1 MKKKIYLYL
10 TGGFGN
16 QLFQYSAAKQLS
28 IKNNAQLILDNKS
41 GFATDLRFKRKFLL
55 NLLNLKDV
63 KIKTNV
69 FFYFFR
75 IFKKF
80 FFLKKLFY
88 SIFSIKI
95 IDEFYSFKKFH
106 KSVKNINFKKNLF
119 ILGLFQSEK
128 YFVDNKKYIIKEI
141 YPPYPRNKIFLKE
154 YTFLNKNSVAVCV
167 RTFEDLPDHLSN
179 TVGGFVN
186 YNFYSK
192 ALDIIL
198 KKIKN
203 PNFYFFSTKTD
214 NIKKLLL
221 NLNFLKKFRIKI
233 VTPEKGFFGETDNLW
248 FLSKFKNII
257 ISNSTFYW
265 WGAYF
270 ASINFPNTVVIS
282 SNKFPNKDTNL
293 KKWIVI

>member
-55 NLLNLKDV
+55 NLLNLKDI

-69 FFYFFR
+69 FFYLFR

-154 YTFLNKNSVAVCV
+154 CTFVNKNSVAVCV

-221 NLNFLKKFRIKI
+221 NLNFSKKFRIKI

-270 ASINFPNTVVIS
+270 ACINFPNTVVIS

>member
-55 NLLNLKDV
+55 NLLNLKDI

-69 FFYFFR
+69 FFYLFR

-154 YTFLNKNSVAVCV
+154 CTFVNKNSVAVCV

-192 ALDIIL
+192 GLDIIL

-221 NLNFLKKFRIKI
+221 NLNFSKKFRIKI

>member
-1 MKKKIYLYL
+1 VKKKIYLYL
-10 TGGFGN
+10 TGGLGN

-41 GFATDLRFKRKFLL
+41 GFVTDFRFKRKFLL
-55 NLLNLKDV
+55 NLLNLKNII
-63 KIKTNV
+63 IKTNF
-69 FFYFFR
+69 FFYFYR
-75 IFKKF
+75 ILKKLF
-80 FFLKKLFY
+80 FFKKLFY

-106 KSVKNINFKKNLF
+106 KSVKNITFKKNLF

-128 YFVDNKKYIIKEI
+128 YFSDNKKYIIKEI
-141 YPPYPRNKIFLKE
+141 YPPCPTSKIFLKE
-154 YTFLNKNSVAVCV
+154 YTFININSVAVCV
-167 RTFEDLPDHLSN
+167 RIFEDLPDHLSN

-192 ALDIIL
+192 ALDMIL
-198 KKIKN
+198 KKIKK

-214 NIKKLLL
+214 NIKKLLK
-221 NLNFLKKFRIKI
+221 NINFLNKYKIKI
-233 VTPEKGFFGETDNLW
+233 VTPEEGFCGETENLW

-270 ASINFPNTVVIS
+270 ACSNFPKTLVIS

-293 KKWIVI
+293 KKWIII

>member
-1 MKKKIYLYL
+1 MKKIIYLYL
-10 TGGFGN
+10 TGGLGN
-16 QLFQYSAAKQLS
+16 QLFQYAAAKNIA
-28 IKNNAQLILDNKS
+28 IKNKAKLVIDTKS
-41 GFATDLRFKRKFLL
+41 GFVLDFTFRRKFLL
-55 NLLNLKDV
+55 DSFNLK
-63 KIKTNV
+63 NV
-69 FFYFFR
+69 FFNYNILFFLFR
-75 IFKKF
+75 FYKKLF
-80 FFLKKLFY
+80 CLKKLFY

-128 YFVDNKKYIIKEI
+128 YFVDNKKCIIKEI
-141 YPPYPRNKIFLKE
+141 YPPYPTNKIFLKE
-154 YTFLNKNSVAVCV
+154 YTFINKNSVAVCV

-179 TVGGFVN
+179 TVGGFLN

-198 KKIKN
+198 KKIKK

-221 NLNFLKKFRIKI
+221 NLNFLNKFRIKI
-233 VTPEKGFFGETDNLW
+233 VTPEEGFFGETENLW

-270 ASINFPNTVVIS
+270 ACIKFPNTLIIS